1 MLGQNCYSCSL
12 RIVIFKKKII
22 PIIPAMILVAGI
34 FFSCVNDL
42 NKVKRISTSTDSPDE
57 TSEFFHVIFTDSG
70 FAQIEINARI
80 AETYSSPRKITKFK
94 DGLKVNFFNNE
105 GEVVSTLTSI
115 YGEIDDESGDITVRD
130 SVVFINLEEEKTL
143 ETEVLYWIKGGDS
156 IFTDKDVVIKSPD
169 MILYGVGAWTTPL
182 FDTAQFYKPKA
193 EIYLKN

>member
-1 MLGQNCYSCSL
+1 M
-12 RIVIFKKKII
+12 KKRNKMY
-22 PIIPAMILVAGI
+22 IPAVFITVGI

-42 NKVKRISTSTDSPDE
+42 DKVKRISTSPNSPDE
-57 TSEFFHVIFTDSG
+57 TSEYFHVIFTDSG

-80 AETYSSPRKITKFK
+80 AETYSSPKKITKFK
-94 DGLKVNFFNNE
+94 DGLRVNFFNDQ
-105 GEVVSTLTSI
+105 GEVVSTLNSI
-115 YGEIDDESGDITVRD
+115 YGEIDDETGDITVRD
-130 SVVFINLEEEKTL
+130 SVVFVNIEEQKTL

-193 EIYLKN
+193 EVYLKN